1 MSGSD
6 FVFSNAR
13 VKSKE
18 AKLLSEAQ
26 VARLVECK
34 TADEAFKLLTEYG
47 YGVGVDNLD
56 FDAMFDNAEKEL
68 DNEFAELAVPESG
81 LEAFVVMN
89 DYHNLKALLK
99 MRALGQLAKE
109 KQNGETSQA
118 LVSQGLCSVE
128 KLQTAVSSGDY
139 NCLSDE
145 MAKAVKTIDAASLD
159 GVNPRFIDVEV
170 DKAMYKEVIKI
181 VKAGKRKELIDYFTA
196 KCDLSNV
203 SAFLRAKRLSLGE
216 KFFAD
221 GFIEGGEIGKDFYL
235 SVFEQGVD
243 AFADKMR
250 FTKYSNLIKVYTEV
264 GIVGFEVACDNYLL
278 DIFKNDRNDMF
289 TASPIAG
296 DYLGKKTELKTLNW
310 LVAAIKNNV
319 DGEIIKQRMRD
330 LYA

>member
-1 MSGSD
+1 
-6 FVFSNAR
+6 
-13 VKSKE
+13 
-18 AKLLSEAQ
+18 
-26 VARLVECK
+26 
-34 TADEAFKLLTEYG
+34 
-47 YGVGVDNLD
+47 
-56 FDAMFDNAEKEL
+56 
-68 DNEFAELAVPESG
+68 
-81 LEAFVVMN
+81 
-89 DYHNLKALLK
+89 
-99 MRALGQLAKE
+99 
-109 KQNGETSQA
+109 
-118 LVSQGLCSVE
+118 
-128 KLQTAVSSGDY
+128 
-139 NCLSDE
+139 

-250 FTKYSNLIKVYTEV
+250 FIKYSNLIKVYTEV

-278 DIFKNDRNDMF
+278 DIFKNDATICLRLPLSQGIISAKRRN
-289 TASPIAG
+289 
-296 DYLGKKTELKTLNW
+296 LKL
-310 LVAAIKNNV
+310 
-319 DGEIIKQRMRD
+319 
-330 LYA
+330 